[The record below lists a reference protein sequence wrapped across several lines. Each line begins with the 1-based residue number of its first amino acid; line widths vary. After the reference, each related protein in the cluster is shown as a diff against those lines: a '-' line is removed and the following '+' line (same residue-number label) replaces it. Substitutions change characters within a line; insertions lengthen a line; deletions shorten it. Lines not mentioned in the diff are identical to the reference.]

1 MSARMTPSW
10 AVPQAGSEHPRL
22 FLPSHMTSWA
32 VAMLICIDLYRWARP
47 YLIVLYIYILCNYTD
62 ACNFA
67 YTTAIATVIA
77 AAAATAVA
85 VVTSTV
91 TTPVC
96 GKETAQ
102 CIYSA
107 SCTRVAFPK

>member
-1 MSARMTPSW
+1 
-10 AVPQAGSEHPRL
+10 
-22 FLPSHMTSWA
+22 
-32 VAMLICIDLYRWARP
+32 MLICIDLYRWARP
-47 YLIVLYIYILCNYTD
+47 YLIVLYIYILCNYID

-85 VVTSTV
+85 AVTAAAAASTV

-107 SCTRVAFPK
+107 SSTRVAFPK